1 MKAKNNKVTKTI
13 KVRPTCKPSKKEGKG
28 IEYDIT
34 QNKKVDKEIKVKE
47 ELIDIAVQT
56 QQDATTGD
64 DKESLI
70 IDLLGNS
77 SKPGTVKVV
86 SGAT

>member
-1 MKAKNNKVTKTI
+1 MKAKNNIETEQI
-13 KVRPTCKPSKKEGKG
+13 KFKQTCETSNKGGKE
-28 IEYDIT
+28 IVDDT
-34 QNKKVDKEIKVKE
+34 LQNKKMDRKIKIKE
-47 ELIDIAVQT
+47 ELIETAVQT